1 MSYDEA
7 RPTCWILLTSCLRI
21 LISLTACCNCRRSVF
36 PYLSTAELVSTET
49 SGCPE
54 PEISKGWGLN
64 FGRWSYPFEIMVI
77 SRDLTVN
84 WKFLISN
91 IFFSIERTLLSR
103 HNLYLGRK
111 ISFLEI
117 ETAPLK
123 NLGLSISSPDHLI
136 CQLRDYGTPCTCFFN
151 INNIENLLQN
161 QSEHV
166 RPLVGW
172 LVCWLVLKGGK
183 LHFQATIG
191 ALVFASC

>member
-1 MSYDEA
+1 
-7 RPTCWILLTSCLRI
+7 
-21 LISLTACCNCRRSVF
+21 
-36 PYLSTAELVSTET
+36 
-49 SGCPE
+49 
-54 PEISKGWGLN
+54 
-64 FGRWSYPFEIMVI
+64 MVI

-136 CQLRDYGTPCTCFFN
+136 CQLIGYGLWDTMY
-151 INNIENLLQN
+151 INFSISTILRTYSRIKVNMFV
-161 QSEHV
+161 HW
-166 RPLVGW
+166 LVGW
-172 LVCWLVLKGGK
+172 SVGWSLLAGSYTSK
-183 LHFQATIG
+183 LLSEHLFLLHVNLFLAM
-191 ALVFASC
+191 ASERT